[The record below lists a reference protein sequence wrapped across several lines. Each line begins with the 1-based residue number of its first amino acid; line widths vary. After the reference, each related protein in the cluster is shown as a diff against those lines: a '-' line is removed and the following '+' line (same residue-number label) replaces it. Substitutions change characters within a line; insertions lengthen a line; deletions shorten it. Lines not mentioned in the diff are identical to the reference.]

1 MADLL
6 FLTRTLTMLTIDH
19 PTYIDFLTLYQPK
32 IIDSEQTY
40 DNTLEALEQLMS
52 KGEDV
57 TAEEVSIM
65 NLLAILIGIYEDEKI
80 SAMDLEEVTP
90 QDILKHLMEVQD
102 LKQSDLLSV
111 FGSKGIV
118 SEVVNGK
125 RQISKNQ
132 AKKLGE
138 FFSVS
143 PVLFIW

>member
-6 FLTRTLTMLTIDH
+6 FLTRTLTMLTTDH
-19 PTYIDFLTLYQPK
+19 PTYIDLLTLYQPK

-57 TAEEVSIM
+57 TAEEVSMM
-65 NLLAILIGIYEDEKI
+65 NLLAILIEIYEDAKI

-143 PVLFIW
+143 PVLFI

>member
-143 PVLFIW
+143 PVLFI